1 MTWTGSTRTSARL
14 IDRFLRAAKRRGAA
28 SGYIARPSKSLVGG
42 RDLGRRRRSSR
53 RIWRDGRLCSFATS
67 ARLGTSTSRMACT
80 RGSRMTARTL
90 ERLARHLRETVTLGQ
105 GRMYAGGLT
114 KFEPKEMERLPI
126 PDLALLDVLMPIDPP
141 RWTEAEL
148 EAARQTAIE
157 AFRTERMQE
166 PLEAY
171 LETFDEYRGAVE
183 DLLEATVNLTQL
195 SEATEQV
202 LTDPALLEAVR
213 YLAGPPI
220 SADDLKVLA
229 DVESLAAGRLRN
241 DPEMAQ
247 RVIDTV
253 LLALDRR
260 RFPWV
265 AEDREPDEAEREAAA
280 LASAALMAT
289 SRVQTNRQ
297 ERVEGTTGA
306 GGGRSPRQRGLRE
319 GARATQRPDTRSC
332 AGARPVLS

>member
-1 MTWTGSTRTSARL
+1 
-14 IDRFLRAAKRRGAA
+14 
-28 SGYIARPSKSLVGG
+28 
-42 RDLGRRRRSSR
+42 
-53 RIWRDGRLCSFATS
+53 
-67 ARLGTSTSRMACT
+67 
-80 RGSRMTARTL
+80 
-90 ERLARHLRETVTLGQ
+90 
-105 GRMYAGGLT
+105 
-114 KFEPKEMERLPI
+114 
-126 PDLALLDVLMPIDPP
+126 MPIDPP

-148 EAARQTAIE
+148 EAARQTAID

-171 LETFDEYRGAVE
+171 LEAFDEYRGAVE
-183 DLLEATVNLTQL
+183 DLLEATVDLTQL

-229 DVESLAAGRLRN
+229 DVESLAAGRLRG
-241 DPEMAQ
+241 DSEMAR
-247 RVIDTV
+247 RVVDTV

-289 SRVQTNRQ
+289 SRVQTNRRNESKEQQ
-297 ERVEGTTGA
+297 EQAVEDRLVAAGFEKVPAPRSVPTLAAAPAPGQFCRETTFGTRKA
-306 GGGRSPRQRGLRE
+306 DLLVGLWDDRKMPLE
-319 GARATQRPDTRSC
+319 CKVSNSATNSIKRINNDAAVKAVRWIDEFGTQGVVP
-332 AGARPVLS
+332 AAVLSGVYKLAHLVSGQANGLTLIWAHDLDALTDWLETTRP